1 MMAVAIFLT
10 LAACIA
16 LRQRARISAVRSQ
29 AVRAK
34 GRSRRPEPVA
44 LDLH

>member
-1 MMAVAIFLT
+1 MMALVIFLT

-29 AVRAK
+29 AVPAT
-34 GRSRRPEPVA
+34 GRPRRREPVA

>member
-1 MMAVAIFLT
+1 MMALVIFLT

-16 LRQRARISAVRSQ
+16 LRQHARITAAFCHTVL
-29 AVRAK
+29 VV
-34 GRSRRPEPVA
+34 GRSRRAEPVA